1 MNELIPSFHD
11 ISKWNKKP
19 YSNTG
24 GTRSKKIYIEPKS
37 EIEYFFKCSKELKD
51 GSIKFPLEYWS
62 EITSSKI
69 GQYLGFDL
77 LDYNIGYDE
86 FAIQK
91 IGCLSESM
99 ILHPE
104 NRLTE
109 GIDYIRGFD
118 PKYDPSKD
126 EHRYNIKLIYEAL
139 DYFNLSDYKNKILE
153 MLIFDGLIGNS
164 DRHQENWGFITKIK
178 ETISKLDSE
187 IANSS
192 FVLKRSFLKLKKL
205 IATGLLSTHFGHEK
219 QLDDNTRRIS
229 LLSQSSIAITE
240 FSQIYDSG
248 CSLGRELE
256 DEKILTMLQDDTLI
270 LKYILNGKSEVRWDL
285 GKKPKHF
292 DFLKILNKEN
302 IQFFNEIQNRVKDKY
317 RESDIDSIIQN
328 IDINLPEELFY
339 FKLPSNRK
347 KLMLKVVDLRVKQF
361 LNI

>member
-1 MNELIPSFHD
+1 MLKHIPSFQD
-11 ISKWNKKP
+11 ISDWNKKP

-24 GTRSKKIYIEPKS
+24 GTRSKMIYIKSES

-51 GSIKFPLEYWS
+51 GSIKYPFEYWS
-62 EITSSKI
+62 EITASKI

-77 LDYNIGYDE
+77 LDYNIGYDKY
-86 FAIQK
+86 AIQK

-118 PKYDPSKD
+118 PKYDPSND
-126 EHRYNIKLIYEAL
+126 ENRYNIKLIYNAL
-139 DYFNLSDYKNKILE
+139 DFFNLSEHKDKILE
-153 MLIFDGLIGNS
+153 MIIFDGLIGNS

-178 ETISKLDSE
+178 ETLSELDRD
-187 IANSS
+187 IANSN
-192 FVLKRSFLKLKKL
+192 FVLKRFILKFKKL
-205 IATGLLSTHFGHEK
+205 ITTGLLSNQFSYEK

-229 LLSQSSIAITE
+229 LLNQSSIAITE

-256 DEKILTMLQDDTLI
+256 EERISKMLLDDNLI
-270 LKYILNGKSEVRWDL
+270 LKYILNGKSEVRWNE
-285 GKKPKHF
+285 GKKIKHF
-292 DFLKILNKEN
+292 DLLKILKKEN
-302 IQFFNEIQNRVKDKY
+302 IQLFKDIQSRVKHKY
-317 RESDIDSIIQN
+317 NESDIDSIIQH
-328 IDINLPEELFY
+328 IDINLPKELFY
-339 FKLPSNRK
+339 FKLPENRK